1 MITITDQ
8 LLNDMLNLIPDG
20 VNMTPEQRNKV
31 AEKLEQ
37 MNKKNV
43 IDNHPYEIFT
53 SMKHG
58 EEYFLTYVF
67 DETKKDNRRQISA
80 KTMQNLENKIYEA
93 HKQKNLLTFEKVSR
107 EWLKSYKGKVKPQT
121 FSRTMTDYNRF
132 IPDCSLAKKSIKQ
145 IEATD
150 IEKYL
155 EKTILDEKLQEQ
167 AYKNLKSILN
177 GIFKHARKRKY
188 ITDNPMDTVEV
199 STTNLVVLPKKS
211 KEATVFTNKERDL
224 IKNHI
229 IKDSA
234 NYKTTAPY
242 AILLS
247 FQLGLRVGE
256 LITLKW
262 SDIEKNKIH
271 IQRQEII
278 YDVYDENLNKTAGS
292 VHEVVEYTKTK
303 AGERFLPLTPE
314 AKQILDSVKFW
325 NKLHKIKSE
334 YIFADKNGTN
344 FNRQRINTCLYN
356 YCVAVD
362 IIKKSSHKIR
372 RSVISNL
379 LDNIVNKVS
388 VQEFAGHENL
398 QTTINAYYKDVS
410 EDDDLFNGMCACL

>member
-1 MITITDQ
+1 
-8 LLNDMLNLIPDG
+8 
-20 VNMTPEQRNKV
+20 MTSEQRKKV

-43 IDNHPYEIFT
+43 IDNHPYEIST
-53 SMKHG
+53 IMKHG

-67 DETKKDNRRQISA
+67 DETKKNNRRQISA

-93 HKQKNLLTFEKVSR
+93 HKQRNLLTFEKVSR
-107 EWLKSYKGKVKPQT
+107 EWLKYYKGKVKPQT

-132 IPDCSLAKKSIKQ
+132 IPECSLAKKSIKQ
-145 IEATD
+145 IETTD
-150 IEKYL
+150 IENYL

-167 AYKNLKSILN
+167 AYKNLKSLLN
-177 GIFKHARKRKY
+177 GIFKYARRKKY
-188 ITDNPMDTVEV
+188 ITDNPMDTIDV

-211 KEATVFTNKERDL
+211 KEAVVFTNKERDL

-229 IKDSA
+229 MKDTA
-234 NYKTTAPY
+234 NYKTSAPY

-262 SDIEKNKIH
+262 SDIEEKTKIH
-271 IQRQEII
+271 IQRQEI
-278 YDVYDENLNKTAGS
+278 VYDKYDDELNKTAGS

-314 AKQILDSVKFW
+314 ARRILDSVKFW

-334 YIFADKNGTN
+334 YIFADENGKN
-344 FNRQRINTCLYN
+344 FNRQRINTCLYS
-356 YCVAVD
+356 YCVAVG

-388 VQEFAGHENL
+388 VQEFAGHEEL
-398 QTTINAYYKDVS
+398 QTTLNSYYKDVS
-410 EDDDLFNGMCACL
+410 DDDDLFNGMCACL

>member
-8 LLNDMLNLIPDG
+8 LLNEVLNLFPDG
-20 VNMTPEQRNKV
+20 VNMTDEQRKKV

-43 IDNHPYEIFT
+43 IDNHPYEIST
-53 SMKHG
+53 IMKHG

-67 DETKKDNRRQISA
+67 DETKKNNRRQISA

-107 EWLKSYKGKVKPQT
+107 EWLKYYKGKVKPQT

-132 IPDCSLAKKSIKQ
+132 IPECSLAKKSIKQ
-145 IEATD
+145 IETTD
-150 IEKYL
+150 VEKYL

-167 AYKNLKSILN
+167 AYKNLKSLLN
-177 GIFKHARKRKY
+177 GIFKYARRRKY
-188 ITDNPMDTVEV
+188 ITDNPIDTIEV

-211 KEATVFTNKERDL
+211 KEAVVFTNKERDL

-229 IKDSA
+229 MKDSA
-234 NYKTTAPY
+234 NYKTSVPY
-242 AILLS
+242 AILLA

-262 SDIEKNKIH
+262 SDIEEKTKIH
-271 IQRQEII
+271 IQRQEIV
-278 YDVYDENLNKTAGS
+278 YDVYDDDLNKIASS

-314 AKQILDSVKFW
+314 ARRILDSVKFW

-334 YIFADKNGTN
+334 YIFADVNGKN
-344 FNRQRINTCLYN
+344 FNRQ
-356 YCVAVD
+356 
-362 IIKKSSHKIR
+362 H
-372 RSVISNL
+372 
-379 LDNIVNKVS
+379 
-388 VQEFAGHENL
+388 
-398 QTTINAYYKDVS
+398 
-410 EDDDLFNGMCACL
+410 